1 MCALGRGMIKAA
13 LNTGLQIHDQATV
26 RDANARPGSFRP
38 VLHNRACHPE
48 LFVCTQGVRA
58 GPGASV
64 AAQEEETPLVE
75 VVDAAVAV
83 LEAAVYEKT
92 LRDAT
97 YLGGQ
102 ADYRALVNS
111 VCAKQRRL

>member
-1 MCALGRGMIKAA
+1 M
-13 LNTGLQIHDQATV
+13 
-26 RDANARPGSFRP
+26 
-38 VLHNRACHPE
+38 
-48 LFVCTQGVRA
+48 
-58 GPGASV
+58 

-97 YLGGQ
+97 YLDGQ
-102 ADYRALVNS
+102 ADYRALVSS
-111 VCAKQRRL
+111 VCAKQRKL